1 MEKSTNAETESNLG
15 GFIHKFVKHTS
26 GKKEKKFTQ
35 LSPSVFLFENK
46 TLLGPGQGSHGIP
59 GGKGLGFEVED
70 VEDLL
75 GDEGAVDDDLVDELL
90 EPVVGHHD
98 VTLLVPILAPG
109 ILHSPLRGGVTL
121 LEWKRIISF
130 LGSLGP

>member
-1 MEKSTNAETESNLG
+1 MEKRRRNSRNSLRQ
-15 GFIHKFVKHTS
+15 S
-26 GKKEKKFTQ
+26 
-35 LSPSVFLFENK
+35 LFENK

-59 GGKGLGFEVED
+59 GGQGLGLEVED

-130 LGSLGP
+130 LGSLVL